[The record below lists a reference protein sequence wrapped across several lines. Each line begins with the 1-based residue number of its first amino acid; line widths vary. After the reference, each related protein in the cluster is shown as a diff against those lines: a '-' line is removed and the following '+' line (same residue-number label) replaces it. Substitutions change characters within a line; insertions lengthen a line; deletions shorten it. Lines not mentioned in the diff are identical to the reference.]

1 MAATQDPK
9 STYGMLSDTGVDRL
23 RQQLGIQYDDAT
35 PPHNYEGHMDAF
47 RHMANG
53 YGDGNRLWSDRAYA
67 KTTRWGGLIAPPMFV
82 TSMGEKGAPAPSPE
96 QKAALRG
103 DPLAGLGSYQA
114 VQEFEWSAPVR
125 EGDHLTSSCALVG
138 VVPKA
143 NSAFSG
149 STVGEMRAWVMRN
162 QKGET
167 VVLRR
172 GTWIRAERHA
182 SAERKK
188 TYELP
193 QPYSPEQLAEIDAT
207 YAAETIR
214 GAETRYWEDVQPGEE
229 LQTIVRGPLRT
240 TDIVVWHAGVG
251 MGITPP
257 GAFKLSYD
265 VRAKVPGLF
274 TPNALNVPDTVQRLH
289 WEKEWANQLGIPI
302 SYDYGAIREAILT
315 NLVTNWMGDDGW
327 LWKLSCQHRKFVY
340 QGDTY
345 WVKGRVKDKA
355 ITEAGAE
362 VRLEIWVQNQWGTIT
377 SPGEAIVLLPTRD
390 KAAALPKAGEKDVQ
404 RIFDQE
410 VERNRPLDSGVS
422 VERKAEAVE

>member
-1 MAATQDPK
+1 MTEAKQQTSA
-9 STYGMLSDTGVDRL
+9 YGVLTDAGVDRL
-23 RQQLGIQYDDAT
+23 RAQLGIQYDDPT

-53 YGDGNRLWSDRAYA
+53 YGDGNPLWSDREYA
-67 KTTRWGGLIAPPMFV
+67 KKTRWGGLVAPPMFV
-82 TSMGEKGAPAPSPE
+82 TTMGEKGAPKPTPE

-114 VQEFEWSAPVR
+114 VQEFEWYAPIR
-125 EGDHLTSSCALVG
+125 EGDHVTSSVALVG

-162 QKGET
+162 QAGVP

-182 SAERKK
+182 SKAREKK
-188 TYELP
+188 YELP
-193 QPYSPEQLAEIDAT
+193 QPYTPEQLAEIDAA

-214 GAETRYWEDVQPGEE
+214 GAEVRYWEDVQPGEE
-229 LQTIVRGPLRT
+229 MPTIVRGPLRT

-274 TPNALNVPDTVQRLH
+274 TPNALNIPDTVQRLH

-302 SYDYGAIREAILT
+302 SYDYGAIREAVLT

-345 WVKGRVKDKA
+345 WVKGRVRDKA
-355 ITEAGAE
+355 MTDAGAE

-377 SPGEAIVLLPTRD
+377 SPGEATVLLPTRD
-390 KAAALPKAGEKDVQ
+390 KAVTLPRSAETDAQ
-404 RIFDQE
+404 RIIDQE
-410 VERNRPLDSGVS
+410 VERNRPLDTHVS
-422 VERKAEAVE
+422 VERRADAPG

>member
-1 MAATQDPK
+1 MADTAEAPA
-9 STYGMLSDTGVDRL
+9 STYGNLTDAGVERL
-23 RQQLGIQYDDAT
+23 RGQLGIQFGRHT
-35 PPHNYEGHMDAF
+35 PPHNYEAHMDAF
-47 RHMANG
+47 RHLANG
-53 YGDGNRLWSDRAYA
+53 YGDGNPLWSDRGYA
-67 KTTRWGGLIAPPMFV
+67 AKTRWGGLIAPPMFV
-82 TSMGEKGAPAPSPE
+82 TSMGEDGAPRPTEA
-96 QKAALRG
+96 QKAALKG

-114 VQEFEWSAPVR
+114 VQAFEWWRPVR
-125 EGDHLTSSCALVG
+125 EGDHMTSSGALVG

-162 QKGET
+162 QGGEP

-188 TYELP
+188 AYELP
-193 QPYSPEQLAEIDAT
+193 TPYTPAQLAEIDAA
-207 YAAETIR
+207 YAAEKIR
-214 GAETRYWEDVQPGEE
+214 GSETRYFEDVQPGED
-229 LQTIVRGPLRT
+229 LPPIVRGPLRT
-240 TDIVVWHAGVG
+240 TDLIVWHAGVG

-265 VRAKVPGLF
+265 VRARVPGLF
-274 TPNALNVPDTVQRLH
+274 TPNPLNVPDTVQRLH

-355 ITEAGAE
+355 MTVAGGE
-362 VRLEIWVQNQWGTIT
+362 VRLEIWVQNQHGTVV
-377 SPGEAIVLLPTRD
+377 SPGEATVLLPTRD
-390 KAAALPKAGEKDVQ
+390 APVVLPQPAEPDAQ
-404 RIFDQE
+404 RIIDQE
-410 VERNRPLDSGVS
+410 VERNRPLDSHVS
-422 VERKAEAVE
+422 VEQPAG